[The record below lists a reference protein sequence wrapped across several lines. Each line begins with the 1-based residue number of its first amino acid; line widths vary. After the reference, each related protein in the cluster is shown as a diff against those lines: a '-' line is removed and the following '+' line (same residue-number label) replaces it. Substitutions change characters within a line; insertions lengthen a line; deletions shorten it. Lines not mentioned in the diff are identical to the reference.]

1 MNAARNVPP
10 IVPIVLSKLAH
21 LRTSQCLPEEEFQQK
36 INRLSKEEL
45 ERIGMSLLV
54 RDLSNGRTRFIIKD
68 CMTQSTI
75 HMQECD

>member
-1 MNAARNVPP
+1 MNATRNIPP

-21 LRTSQCLPEEEFQQK
+21 LRTSQCLAEEEFQRK
-36 INRLSKEEL
+36 INRLSREEL
-45 ERIGMSLLV
+45 ERFGMSLLV

-75 HMQECD
+75 HMQECG